1 MKILNSEFKMSAE
14 DFDKIDLLSP
24 SNIILDIEL
33 PLEQRVVILN
43 PIYIPKLNERFIVE
57 FSNFIKDKKITQK
70 LEDMDDMEQFE
81 VTDYYTVLYKDIVKI
96 YITIGWKE
104 DE

>member
-81 VTDYYTVLYKDIVKI
+81 VTDYYTVLYKDIIKI

>member
-1 MKILNSEFKMSAE
+1 MKILNSKFKMSAE

-57 FSNFIKDKKITQK
+57 FSNFIKDKKISEK